1 MSFSRRQLYLYAPG
15 LALLGA
21 LLSLAPRLADA
32 DENSLIFQG
41 AHQPVF
47 EFSQGA
53 LYFKDMAPNQI
64 RVERVVLR
72 NTGGP
77 ARFTLIE
84 PKAPFSI
91 EHHTCE
97 GFLDHGQSCQID
109 ILFAPINAGVINDSV
124 RVLRNSLFVS
134 RVLLEGDVR

>member
-1 MSFSRRQLYLYAPG
+1 MIFSKRQLYFYAPG
-15 LALLGA
+15 LALMGA
-21 LLSLAPRLADA
+21 LLSLMPSLADA
-32 DENSLIFQG
+32 DEENQVFTG

-47 EFSQGA
+47 EFSQGI
-53 LYFKDMAPNQI
+53 LYFKDMAPGQVRI
-64 RVERVVLR
+64 ERVVLR

-77 ARFTLIE
+77 GRFTLVE
-84 PKAPFSI
+84 PKAPFAI

-97 GFLDHGQSCQID
+97 GFLDHDQSCQID